1 VQKFMPFQV
10 NAKLLSLAKPDV
22 KFMNCLPAMRGMEQT
37 AEVIDG
43 PHSIVFD
50 EAENRL
56 HTCKALMLFLLC
68 CGGFEAKKKCC
79 CCCKKAAAKKRI
91 LCALGGNALLQVGE
105 KGTYEEAQRNA
116 MGTCTELAKLI
127 ERGHELILTH
137 GNGPQVGAIKLQN
150 QLAAAKVPD
159 MPLAVC
165 GAESQGYL
173 GYLLQQT
180 FMNVFQARG
189 IRKDVVSVVTQVRVD
204 LHDPAFQNPTKPIGR
219 FYTKEEAEVLR
230 KEGKTVVE
238 DSGRGYRIVV
248 PSPQPLEIV
257 EGASVRALVASNALV
272 ISTGGGGV
280 PVVRD
285 EKGVLLGVEA
295 VIDKDLSG
303 AVLGTL
309 VEADVLMILTDVDSA
324 YINYMNPAER
334 KRIPRMTVAE
344 AEALLAKGEFAKGS
358 MGPKVRL
365 SVSLSPSFFCPIF
378 PPEWCLKSMEQRSRP
393 VSTLSRRLARS
404 ASSQPSTRS
413 SRPSTARSEP

>member
-1 VQKFMPFQV
+1 
-10 NAKLLSLAKPDV
+10 
-22 KFMNCLPAMRGMEQT
+22 MEQT

-56 HTCKALMLFLLC
+56 HTCKALMLFLLGLGGFPPQKC
-68 CGGFEAKKKCC
+68 CGGKCKC
-79 CCCKKAAAKKRI
+79 GEAAAAPAAPSVLGAGRKRI

-105 KGTYEEAQRNA
+105 KGTWEEAQRNA
-116 MGTCTELAKLI
+116 VATCTELAKLI
-127 ERGHELILTH
+127 EHGHELILTH

-150 QLAAAKVPD
+150 QLATAKVPE

-180 FMNVFQARG
+180 FANVFQARG
-189 IRKDVVSVVTQVRVD
+189 IRKDIVTVVTQVRVD

-238 DSGRGYRIVV
+238 DSGRGYRVVV

-257 EGASVRALVASNALV
+257 EGSSVKTLVSTGALV

-285 EKGVLLGVEA
+285 DKGVLVGVEA

-303 AVLGTL
+303 AVLGGL
-309 VEADVLMILTDVDSA
+309 VGADILMILTDVDSA
-324 YINYMNPAER
+324 YVNYMNPAER
-334 KRIPRMTVAE
+334 RRVPRMTVAE
-344 AEALLAKGEFAKGS
+344 AEAHFAKGEFAKGS
-358 MGPKVRL
+358 MGPKVKAGINFVKATGKVCIITAL
-365 SVSLSPSFFCPIF
+365 NKVIEALEGQVGTIICP
-378 PPEWCLKSMEQRSRP
+378 
-393 VSTLSRRLARS
+393 
-404 ASSQPSTRS
+404 
-413 SRPSTARSEP
+413 